1 MAGAYSP
8 FGYVCRKD
16 AMGQATKKRTAVIT
30 IHPRTLEIDK
40 TMCKYCCLPLPATDG
55 EFDKVKDEMDI
66 DSFTGTYI
74 YGEEYP
80 RKLEEYEEQPEQ
92 GMTIGGM

>member
-1 MAGAYSP
+1 MQILLSTSS
-8 FGYVCRKD
+8 RH
-16 AMGQATKKRTAVIT
+16 R
-30 IHPRTLEIDK
+30 
-40 TMCKYCCLPLPATDG
+40 G

-66 DSFTGTYI
+66 DSFTDAYI

-92 GMTIGGM
+92 GIMMGGM